1 MRNSKRAKNPKK
13 RLSKVKHFGKHI
25 GSGDPPRTNDFHV
38 YFNYVNYDNEDDNR
52 ILSRPLNSHEIA
64 EIQVDILNTKR
75 ILLDQSQ
82 NQFENLEIGNIIQFE
97 EPYNG
102 KYFRLIL
109 TVNNISN
116 KDALLL
122 IIDFMHMN
130 SFGEIQFIKAIGET
144 IYRSEDDVD
153 IENATGTERW
163 GAQEQEILLKER
175 FQRVVIEKG
184 QLQL

>member
-1 MRNSKRAKNPKK
+1 MRNSKREKNQKK
-13 RLSKVKHFGKHI
+13 RMSKVNHFAKQR
-25 GSGDPPRTNDFHV
+25 GSGDPTRTNNFHV
-38 YFNYVNYDNEDDNR
+38 FFNYINYDNEDIDR
-52 ILSRPLNSHEIA
+52 ILIRALNSDEIA
-64 EIQVDILNTKR
+64 EIQEDILNTKR
-75 ILLDQSQ
+75 VLLDQSQ
-82 NQFENLEIGNIIQFE
+82 NQFQNLEIGNIIKFE

-109 TVNNISN
+109 TVNNLSK

-122 IIDFMHMN
+122 IIDFMYMN
-130 SFGEIQFIKAIGET
+130 SFGEIQFIKKIGEI
-144 IYRSEDDVD
+144 IYRSEDYVD

>member
-1 MRNSKRAKNPKK
+1 MRNSKRVKNKK
-13 RLSKVKHFGKHI
+13 KISKVNHLGKQR
-25 GSGDPPRTNDFHV
+25 GSGDPTRTNNFHV
-38 YFNYVNYDNEDDNR
+38 FFNYINYDNEDVDR
-52 ILSRPLNSHEIA
+52 ILSRKLNSEEIA
-64 EIQVDILNTKR
+64 EIQGDILNTKR

-82 NQFENLEIGNIIQFE
+82 NQFENLEIGNIIKFE

-109 TVNNISN
+109 TVNNLSN

-130 SFGEIQFIKAIGET
+130 SFGEIQFIKAIGEI
-144 IYRSEDDVD
+144 IYRSEDYVD

-163 GAQEQEILLKER
+163 GAQEQETLLKER